1 MKAALQVE
9 FQGSCSQSSISSA
22 PHFLGR
28 TQQSLLW
35 ANLKETKAILDSSWF

>member
-22 PHFLGR
+22 PHFLG
-28 TQQSLLW
+28 QQSLLW
-35 ANLKETKAILDSSWF
+35 ANLKETKAILDSSWFR